1 MKRLFLLLVAIGLF
15 LTASGCK
22 KAPPVAEGRP
32 QESAVQST
40 EESSLS
46 SESSSEQSS
55 QSSVNLPSGSSAP
68 QSSSSQ
74 SSSSPPAPTPKPE
87 PEPIEDPV
95 TVEDLYGIYQCY
107 GVIHPEYN
115 DLDFLEWT
123 ITADTLEDRGIS
135 YVLFDKA
142 CEDGWCLEEGETKE
156 DAWSRLQI
164 NQKGL
169 IYQGVRYVMSGA
181 GGSIAPIVSMTA
193 TSMQCEYYD
202 GIKTFTFTY
211 NKQNKT
217 LTVLEN
223 GCTFTK
229 VY

>member
-1 MKRLFLLLVAIGLF
+1 MKKLFSFLVAIGLL
-15 LTASGCK
+15 LTMAGCK
-22 KAPPVAEGRP
+22 KTPPEPESQP
-32 QESAVQST
+32 QESVIQSN
-40 EESSLS
+40 EETSLS
-46 SESSSEQSS
+46 SESSDEQSS
-55 QSSVNLPSGSSAP
+55 QSQINESYS
-68 QSSSSQ
+68 SSSSQ
-74 SSSSPPAPTPKPE
+74 SASSQSSSPSPTPTPTPE
-87 PEPIEDPV
+87 PEPTEDPI
-95 TVEDLYGIYQCY
+95 TVEDIYGIYQCY
-107 GVIHPEYN
+107 GAIYPEYN

-169 IYQGVRYVMSGA
+169 IYDGVRYVMSGG
-181 GGSIAPIVSMTA
+181 GGSIASIVSMTT